1 MNSREFFYAVAEMRR
16 VQRDYFRTRDRRCF
30 LHARSLEDQIDR
42 EIARVREIV
51 EQQGANLLKNNN
63 HEEY

>member
-16 VQRDYFRTRDRRCF
+16 VQRDYYQTRDRRCL

-42 EIARVREIV
+42 EIARVKTIL
-51 EQQGANLLKNNN
+51 EQQELNT
-63 HEEY
+63 